1 MGKFD
6 SVYKPMFSR
15 VTSIGVE
22 DNPLHFSKRGSGVT
36 NSLIPASL
44 SPSQER
50 KQLAEPPIDPLYST
64 AICLRLLIPLEPFA
78 RTENQ

>member
-1 MGKFD
+1 MGEVNK
-6 SVYKPMFSR
+6 
-15 VTSIGVE
+15 
-22 DNPLHFSKRGSGVT
+22 PLHVSKRGKGEI

-50 KQLAEPPIDPLYST
+50 KQLAVPPVEPLYSM
-64 AICLRLLIPLEPFA
+64 AICLRLLVPLAPLA